1 MREAGPRDGS
11 LRAGTRA
18 LPVLLGAFGFFGLFW
33 GSFAVL
39 LADLSRAL
47 TLSPGP
53 LGLALFVGAAAS
65 ILTMALLGWT
75 TDRLGRRPFLVLSG
89 GAFGAGV
96 AALAAAG
103 NYTSLLAALAILYA
117 ASGLYDV
124 GINAAAVDLER
135 AAGRRIMA
143 VLHATFSAGGVAG
156 ALSAGAFLSAGVGFR
171 YVYLAVLAPL
181 AVVIL
186 AVAITRFPTST
197 EPSGD
202 GEKTGRFG
210 LYRSSPLLLVAFIA
224 TLGLLSE
231 GEMEHWSG
239 IYLRQNLEL
248 PALLGASG
256 VAVFHAAMAAGRLGT
271 AWTVALFGNRRTLLG
286 AGLLAAVGMA
296 LALATLEPIL
306 VVAGFLVVG
315 LALSA
320 VVPVAFS
327 VAGDLAPGRAGAAIS
342 VVTTLGYGGF
352 LLGPV
357 LVGGLAEILGLR
369 AALGTIAAAG
379 ALIFTLS
386 LRLAASDRSSA
397 IGKDEAES

>member
-1 MREAGPRDGS
+1 
-11 LRAGTRA
+11 
-18 LPVLLGAFGFFGLFW
+18 
-33 GSFAVL
+33 
-39 LADLSRAL
+39 
-47 TLSPGP
+47 
-53 LGLALFVGAAAS
+53 
-65 ILTMALLGWT
+65 
-75 TDRLGRRPFLVLSG
+75 
-89 GAFGAGV
+89 
-96 AALAAAG
+96 
-103 NYTSLLAALAILYA
+103 
-117 ASGLYDV
+117 
-124 GINAAAVDLER
+124 
-135 AAGRRIMA
+135 
-143 VLHATFSAGGVAG
+143 VAG

-186 AVAITRFPTST
+186 ALAITRFPTST

-210 LYRSSPLLLVAFIA
+210 LYRSSPLLFVAFIA

-296 LALATLEPIL
+296 LALATLQPIL

-327 VAGDLAPGRAGAAIS
+327 VAGDLAPGRAGGAIS

-369 AALGTIAAAG
+369 VALGTIAAAG

-386 LRLAASDRSSA
+386 LRLAASDQPSTLGEDKS
-397 IGKDEAES
+397 